1 LGLALVPLLG
11 CATEVAHRSEADDLR
26 AELHAVREANARLE
40 ARVERLETGAALD
53 RRAVN
58 PSAAPDHAVPTL
70 TVIKLKPRTD
80 PAPKIDVAVPVV
92 EPSPEIIHDFAPTNA
107 REPSP
112 ASEAGVTAPGGEAD
126 FEQGVAAL
134 RTGNVEGGVT
144 RLLSF
149 AAAHPRH
156 SKADNALYFA
166 GIGQMGLE
174 RYEDAART
182 FERLLT
188 DHPAGDAVQDG
199 MLRLA
204 ECHIHLNQVQ
214 DARALYAKV
223 VASYPGTAAAS
234 QAEQR
239 LDSLH

>member
-1 LGLALVPLLG
+1 
-11 CATEVAHRSEADDLR
+11 
-26 AELHAVREANARLE
+26 
-40 ARVERLETGAALD
+40 
-53 RRAVN
+53 
-58 PSAAPDHAVPTL
+58 
-70 TVIKLKPRTD
+70 VIKLKPRTD
-80 PAPKIDVAVPVV
+80 PATRIDVGVTVV
-92 EPSPEIIHDFAPTNA
+92 EPSPEILHDLPASA
-107 REPSP
+107 RESAP
-112 ASEAGVTAPGGEAD
+112 AVETGVAAPGGEAD

-144 RLLSF
+144 RLLAF
-149 AAAHPRH
+149 ASAHPKH
-156 SKADNALYFA
+156 AKADNALYFA

-174 RYEDAART
+174 RYDEAART

-204 ECHIHLNQVQ
+204 ECRIHLNQVQ
-214 DARALYAKV
+214 DAKAVYAKV

-239 LDSLH
+239 LGTLH

>member
-1 LGLALVPLLG
+1 M
-11 CATEVAHRSEADDLR
+11 
-26 AELHAVREANARLE
+26 RETHARLE
-40 ARVERLETGAALD
+40 ARVERLENAAALE
-53 RRAVN
+53 RRAVS
-58 PSAAPDHAVPTL
+58 PIAAPDHAVPAL

-92 EPSPEIIHDFAPTNA
+92 EPSPEIVHDFAPTGA

-112 ASEAGVTAPGGEAD
+112 APESGTTALGGDAD

-144 RLLSF
+144 RLLAF
-149 AAAHPRH
+149 AVAHPRH
-156 SKADNALYFA
+156 AKADNALYFA

-174 RYEDAART
+174 RYDDAART

-204 ECHIHLNQVQ
+204 ECRIHLNQVQ
-214 DARALYAKV
+214 DARALYTKV
-223 VASYPGTAAAS
+223 VASYPGTVAAS

>member
-1 LGLALVPLLG
+1 MG

-26 AELHAVREANARLE
+26 AELHALREANSRLE
-40 ARVERLETGAALD
+40 ARVERLENATALE
-53 RRAVN
+53 RRA
-58 PSAAPDHAVPTL
+58 PAPIAAAPDRAVPAL

-80 PAPKIDVAVPVV
+80 PAPRINLAVQVV
-92 EPSPEIIHDFAPTNA
+92 EPPPEIVQDLAPPSA
-107 REPSP
+107 RDSAPSTDVD
-112 ASEAGVTAPGGEAD
+112 AEAATPGGDAD

-134 RTGNVEGGVT
+134 RTGNVEGGVG
-144 RLLSF
+144 RLLAF
-149 AAAHPRH
+149 AAAHPKH
-156 SKADNALYFA
+156 AKADNALYFA

-174 RYEDAART
+174 RYDAAART

-204 ECHIHLNQVQ
+204 ECRIHLNQVQ
-214 DARALYAKV
+214 DAKALYAKV

>member
-1 LGLALVPLLG
+1 MPLLG

-26 AELHAVREANARLE
+26 AELHSLREANARLE
-40 ARVERLETGAALD
+40 ARVERLENAAALERHAASPGQTAPD
-53 RRAVN
+53 RAV
-58 PSAAPDHAVPTL
+58 PSL

-80 PAPKIDVAVPVV
+80 PAPRIDVGVPVV
-92 EPSPEIIHDFAPTNA
+92 EPSPEIIHDMPASA
-107 REPSP
+107 RESAPPVETAPSP
-112 ASEAGVTAPGGEAD
+112 GGDAD

-144 RLLSF
+144 RLLAF
-149 AAAHPRH
+149 ASAHPKH
-156 SKADNALYFA
+156 AKADNALYFA
-166 GIGQMGLE
+166 GIGQMGME
-174 RYEDAART
+174 RYDEAART

-204 ECHIHLNQVQ
+204 ECRIHLNQVQ
-214 DARALYAKV
+214 DAKALYAKV
-223 VASYPGTAAAS
+223 VASYPGTVAAS

-239 LDSLH
+239 LGSLH